1 MAESKLRARLR
12 RLFSTNVI
20 VRHAGGRKLKIADTN
35 RIQSTTKDNLVDR
48 YSRLYSNL
56 ATGGYGKSQQITFQS
71 QKIGLFRDYEE
82 MDNDA
87 IISSALDIYAD
98 ESTMRSEY
106 GEVLTIQSDNENIY
120 DESGKLV
127 KDFKVLAPRPKHL
140 KVLFCSKILSDY

>member
-35 RIQSTTKDNLVDR
+35 RLQQLSKDNLVDR

-71 QKIGLFRDYEE
+71 QRIGLFRDYEE

-87 IISSALDIYAD
+87 IISSALDMIG
-98 ESTMRSEY
+98 S
-106 GEVLTIQSDNENIY
+106 
-120 DESGKLV
+120 
-127 KDFKVLAPRPKHL
+127 
-140 KVLFCSKILSDY
+140 LSISS